1 MDKVPW
7 DRVILNEFLT
17 LAILTDEEQ
26 EILKTRIAGWS
37 QVRQC
42 HAYNMS
48 LATLNRKVK
57 KMKEKYHS
65 VQKHSDI
72 LPENIE
78 F

>member
-7 DRVILNEFLT
+7 DRVILDEFLS
-17 LAILTDEEQ
+17 LAILTQEE
-26 EILKTRIAGWS
+26 EAILKTRIAGWS

-57 KMKEKYHS
+57 KLKEKYRS
-65 VQKHSDI
+65 VQKRSDI